1 MDDHSSSPTPPE
13 SAKRIG
19 TPDLPLA
26 RAALQGRRRR
36 AAAQLASAQPE
47 LKVRV
52 EEIFPP
58 IAGQPQ
64 RPSAPRRTRNLLF
77 SALLFMA
84 LPVTLAVV
92 YFGFAASDQYYTT
105 ADYAVRFSQGA
116 AAAPSAAGGGGLGGM
131 LGGGGAAAALS
142 DMFILRD
149 YILSHQILADLEPY
163 IDIRAIYSDPQADRL
178 ARLNPEVSN
187 EDLLDY
193 WRGMISVRC
202 DMTTGISHLGV
213 RAFTAKEA
221 KQVADNLLRLS
232 EALVNRLSDRAQDDR
247 LGLARRDVEEANKR
261 VVKAL
266 DGLHAYQEQ
275 AGQVS
280 PEGFVQARSE
290 LEAGIEKEVSRYE
303 AQIERLRRDLPDDA
317 PGIRQLRQ
325 RLEIARSQLAAER
338 QRSTSSP
345 SDQGASASEIFTEFS
360 KLKLESEFA
369 AKAYDSALA
378 SLEQA
383 RLEAAKQD
391 RYLEAFVRPQLP
403 DAPEYPRRALNIAL
417 VAIGSFLVWS
427 IGGLM
432 VAAIREHL

>member
-1 MDDHSSSPTPPE
+1 MDTNPSSPVPSEGPKK
-13 SAKRIG
+13 AG
-19 TPDLPLA
+19 TPDLPAA
-26 RAALQGRRRR
+26 RGPLDGRRRR
-36 AAAQLASAQPE
+36 AAAQLASAHPA
-47 LKVRV
+47 LKVRA

-58 IAGQPQ
+58 IAGLPQ
-64 RPSAPRRTRNLLF
+64 RPTAPRRTRNLLL
-77 SALLFMA
+77 SAVLFMA
-84 LPVTLAVV
+84 LPVVLAVL
-92 YFGFAASDQYYTT
+92 YFGFMASDQYYTT

-116 AAAPSAAGGGGLGGM
+116 AAAPHSAGGGGLGGM
-131 LGGGGAAAALS
+131 LAGGAAAAMS

-149 YILSHQILADLEPY
+149 YILSHQILEDLEPEL
-163 IDIRAIYSDPQADRL
+163 DIRAIYSDPKADRL
-178 ARLNPEVSN
+178 ARLDPAVSK
-187 EDLLDY
+187 EDLLEY

-202 DMTTGISHLGV
+202 DITTGISHLGV

-221 KQVADNLLRLS
+221 KQVADSVLSLS

-247 LGLARRDVEEANKR
+247 LELAQRDVDEAYIR
-261 VVKAL
+261 VAEAL
-266 DGLHAYQEQ
+266 DGLRIYQER

-290 LEAGIEKEVSRYE
+290 LEAGIEQEVSRYE

-325 RLEIARSQLAAER
+325 RLEIARSQLGAER

-345 SDQGASASEIFTEFS
+345 SNEGASASEIFTEFS
-360 KLKLESEFA
+360 KLKLESEFS

-403 DAPEYPRRALNIAL
+403 DAPEYPRRAFNIAL
-417 VAIGSFLVWS
+417 VAVGSFLVWS

-432 VAAIREHL
+432 VAAVREHL

>member
-1 MDDHSSSPTPPE
+1 MDTNPSSPIPPE
-13 SAKRIG
+13 GAKVTA
-19 TPDLPLA
+19 TPDLPAA
-26 RAALQGRRRR
+26 RGPLHGRRRR
-36 AAAQLASAQPE
+36 AAAQFASAHPA

-64 RPSAPRRTRNLLF
+64 RPTAPRRTRNLLL
-77 SALLFMA
+77 SAILFMA
-84 LPVTLAVV
+84 LPVVLAVL
-92 YFGFAASDQYYTT
+92 YFGFVASDQYYST
-105 ADYAVRFSQGA
+105 ADYAVRSSQDA
-116 AAAPSAAGGGGLGGM
+116 AAVPPSAGGVGGM
-131 LGGGGAAAALS
+131 LAGGAGAALS

-149 YILSHQILADLEPY
+149 YILSHQILEDLEPEL
-163 IDIRAIYSDPQADRL
+163 DIRAIYSDPKADRL
-178 ARLNPEVSN
+178 ARLDPAVSK
-187 EDLLDY
+187 EDLLEY

-202 DMTTGISHLGV
+202 DITTGISHLGV

-221 KQVADNLLRLS
+221 KQVADRILRLS

-247 LGLARRDVEEANKR
+247 LELARRDVDRAYIRVAEALEGIRTYQKR
-261 VVKAL
+261 
-266 DGLHAYQEQ
+266 

-290 LEAGIEKEVSRYE
+290 LEAGIEQEVSRYE

-325 RLEIARSQLAAER
+325 RLEIARSQLGAER

-345 SDQGASASEIFTEFS
+345 SNEGASASEIFTEFS
-360 KLKLESEFA
+360 KLKLESEFS

-383 RLEAAKQD
+383 RVEAAKQE

-403 DAPEYPRRALNIAL
+403 DAPEYPQRAFNIAL
-417 VAIGSFLVWS
+417 VAVGSFLVWS

-432 VAAIREHL
+432 VAAVREHL

>member
-1 MDDHSSSPTPPE
+1 MDTNPPSPVPPE
-13 SAKRIG
+13 DAKMTA
-19 TPDLPLA
+19 TPDLPAA
-26 RAALQGRRRR
+26 RGPLHGRRRR
-36 AAAQLASAQPE
+36 AAAQLASAQPA

-64 RPSAPRRTRNLLF
+64 RPAAPRRTRNLLL
-77 SALLFMA
+77 SAFLFMA
-84 LPVTLAVV
+84 LPVVLAVL
-92 YFGFAASDQYYTT
+92 YFGFVASDQYYTT

-116 AAAPSAAGGGGLGGM
+116 AAVPSSAGGGLGGM
-131 LGGGGAAAALS
+131 LAGGAGAAMS

-149 YILSHQILADLEPY
+149 YILSHQILEDLEPEL
-163 IDIRAIYSDPQADRL
+163 DIRAIYSDPKADRL
-178 ARLNPEVSN
+178 ARLDPAVSK
-187 EDLLDY
+187 EDLLEY

-202 DMTTGISHLGV
+202 DITTGISHLGV

-221 KQVADNLLRLS
+221 KQVADSILRLS

-247 LGLARRDVEEANKR
+247 LELARRDVDEAYIR
-261 VVKAL
+261 VAEAL
-266 DGLHAYQEQ
+266 DSLRTYQER

-290 LEAGIEKEVSRYE
+290 LEAGIEQEVSRYE

-325 RLEIARSQLAAER
+325 RLEIARSQLGAER

-345 SDQGASASEIFTEFS
+345 SNEGASASEIFTEFS
-360 KLKLESEFA
+360 KLKLESEFS

-403 DAPEYPRRALNIAL
+403 DAPEYPRRAFNIAL
-417 VAIGSFLVWS
+417 VGVGSFLVWS

-432 VAAIREHL
+432 VAAVREHL